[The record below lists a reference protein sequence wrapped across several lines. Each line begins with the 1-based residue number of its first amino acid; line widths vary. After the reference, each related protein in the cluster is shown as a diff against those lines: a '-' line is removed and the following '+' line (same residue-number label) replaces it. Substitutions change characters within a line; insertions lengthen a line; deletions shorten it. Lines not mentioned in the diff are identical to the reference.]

1 MTFIQKS
8 QTKQPVMLN
17 SVIKKTILKTLF
29 ISAISSFSV
38 MAQDQGD
45 YFCGADLPK
54 ESLSIESIIPALYRT
69 VSGDAGSVKNWS
81 LLKQLHS
88 PSAIITPLFHENG
101 LPTAKISSVDEFIAL
116 NEQIFKDINFYEK
129 EVASKIF
136 VYGHMATILSHYES
150 RDDINAA
157 PYSQG
162 VNSFQLLNDGRRWCV
177 ISVTWDSDKGGHPI
191 EIGLFK

>member
-1 MTFIQKS
+1 MPFFQIS
-8 QTKQPVMLN
+8 QTDLPVALN
-17 SVIKKTILKTLF
+17 SAFKNTMLKTIF
-29 ISAISSFSV
+29 ISVISSFNVS
-38 MAQDQGD
+38 AQEQGD
-45 YFCGADLPK
+45 YFCGAEIPK
-54 ESLSIESIIPALYRT
+54 ESLSIESIIPALYNT
-69 VSGDAGSVKNWS
+69 VSGDAGSKKNWS

-101 LPTAKISSVDEFIAL
+101 FPTAKISSVDEFIAL

-162 VNSFQLLNDGRRWCV
+162 INSFQLLNDGRRWCV
-177 ISVTWDSDKGGHPI
+177 VSVTWDSDKGGHPI